1 MLKNVKE
8 ELKLRLIEPDRIFPI
23 YFALTMAASTLLPWV
38 DAFPHKIT
46 VFLFSSLLPSFIF
59 FPPGAL
65 FSPTVA
71 AAVAVVYLMCSL
83 RFLIDTET
91 GAIPPI
97 SITPW
102 VTALKNCTSIIL
114 EICFVLWW
122 ISWLE
127 GFWNWA
133 KKWPERYLPR
143 FIHLSLP
150 KVGLCLIVK
159 ISI

>member
-1 MLKNVKE
+1 MAICLLTYAEKCKRGIKIKVNRARQNIPH
-8 ELKLRLIEPDRIFPI
+8 LLCPHHGCFNAS
-23 YFALTMAASTLLPWV
+23 ALSGCIPPQNHCFSLFLSSP
-38 DAFPHKIT
+38 
-46 VFLFSSLLPSFIF
+46 VFYF

-114 EICFVLWW
+114 EICFVL
-122 ISWLE
+122 
-127 GFWNWA
+127 
-133 KKWPERYLPR
+133 
-143 FIHLSLP
+143 
-150 KVGLCLIVK
+150 
-159 ISI
+159 